1 MNRLTRIL
9 VLMALMPVSG
19 AAAQTL
25 NPGPPGPFVFDFRA
39 AMSGVPV
46 SEAFVPETETEVV
59 PETETEVDPEVPVT
73 IPSRGWGGSIGAHIY
88 PFQLGPARVGVGVD
102 ALYVRATTPGVTTTL
117 SSIAPQISANFGTSD
132 GWSHLSVGYGATRVK
147 VDPVGVSES
156 LPTFNWGG
164 GARWF
169 VGPHVGVGFDV
180 RFHHMSAGEV
190 VPKNTAVSFAVGLSL
205 K

>member
-1 MNRLTRIL
+1 VNRLTRIL
-9 VLMALMPVSG
+9 ILMALMPVSG

-46 SEAFVPETETEVV
+46 SESFVPDTET
-59 PETETEVDPEVPVT
+59 DPEVPVT
-73 IPSRGWGGSIGAHIY
+73 IPSRGWGGSIGAHVY
-88 PFQLGPARVGVGVD
+88 PLQVGPARVGVGVD

-132 GWSHLSVGYGATRVK
+132 GWSYLSVGYGATQVK

-156 LPTFNWGG
+156 MPTFNWGG

-169 VGPHVGVGFDV
+169 VGPHYGVGFDV
-180 RFHHMSAGEV
+180 RFHHISAGEV
-190 VPKNTAVSFAVGLSL
+190 VPKDTAVSFTVGLSL

>member
-1 MNRLTRIL
+1 M
-9 VLMALMPVSG
+9 VAALMPVSG
-19 AAAQTL
+19 ASAQSL

-46 SEAFVPETETEVV
+46 SPSFVPDPGT
-59 PETETEVDPEVPVT
+59 DPEVAAT

-88 PFQLGPARVGVGVD
+88 PLQIGPARVGVGVD
-102 ALYVRATTPGVTTTL
+102 AMYVRGTTPDATTTL
-117 SSIAPQISANFGTSD
+117 SAIAPQVSANFGTQD
-132 GWSHLSVGYGATRVK
+132 GWSYLSVGYGATGVN

-156 LPTFNWGG
+156 MPTFNWGG

-169 VGPHVGVGFDV
+169 VSPHVGVGFDV
-180 RFHHMSAGEV
+180 RVLHISAGDV
-190 VPKNTAVSFAVGLSL
+190 VPKDTAVAVTVGVSL

>member
-9 VLMALMPVSG
+9 ILMALMPVSG

-46 SEAFVPETETEVV
+46 SESFVPDTET
-59 PETETEVDPEVPVT
+59 DPEVPVT
-73 IPSRGWGGSIGAHIY
+73 IPSRGWGGSIGAHVY
-88 PFQLGPARVGVGVD
+88 PLQVGPARVGVGVD
-102 ALYVRATTPGVTTTL
+102 ALYVRATTPDVTTTL

-132 GWSHLSVGYGATRVK
+132 GWSYLSVGYGATQVK

-156 LPTFNWGG
+156 MPTFNWGG

-169 VGPHVGVGFDV
+169 VGPHYGVGFDV
-180 RFHHMSAGEV
+180 RFHHISAGEV
-190 VPKNTAVSFAVGLSL
+190 VPKDTAVSFTVGLSL